1 MSGIDTQTWL
11 FQALDTLFFR
21 ESRPME
27 SIGNAELSS
36 VFPPSARTMTGA
48 IRSVLGELHDVDW
61 REYHQQN
68 ERHELAKLI
77 GYGDHNLGKLAFSG
91 VWIHKNGER
100 LYPAPLNIMRRKGDD
115 GKDQLFFIT
124 IGEEPVQTDLGNVR
138 LPLLQKEQIGSKP
151 LENLWL
157 PGSEFSKILRG
168 EVPDLEQCVSLL
180 PQSPNVVGGG
190 HILVEE
196 ARVGIARDNSRR
208 VVEKGL
214 LYQTRHVRLA
224 DDVSLCMDVSGLSAA
239 NSPAENHLTRLGGE
253 GRMTS
258 ISVESPPLFL
268 PQPDWNSDAKGV
280 LLYLL
285 TPLLIKRVGKEWQPL
300 PGFEPGEQNGRRI
313 WKGELNGIPLILH
326 TAITGKAQREGGWD
340 LQKHAPRAV
349 KGYIPAGSVFYCAG
363 NDEPLKLIR
372 ALHCLQIG
380 EEQELGRGKIA
391 VGLWRE

>member
-1 MSGIDTQTWL
+1 MNKNGVQTWV

-36 VFPPSARTMTGA
+36 LFPPSARTMTGA

-61 REYHQQN
+61 REYHKQK
-68 ERHELAKLI
+68 HDHPLAKLI
-77 GYGDHNLGKLAFSG
+77 GYGDVDLGPLHFSG

-100 LYPAPLNIMRRKGDD
+100 LYPAPLNIMRQKGDD
-115 GKDQLFFIT
+115 GKEQLFFIT
-124 IGEEPVQTDLGNVR
+124 IGKEPVQTDLGKIR
-138 LPLLQKEQIGSKP
+138 LPFLQQEQIGSKP

-157 PGSEFSKILRG
+157 PESEFSKILRG
-168 EVPDLEQCVSLL
+168 EVPDLKQCVSLL
-180 PQSPNVVGGG
+180 PQSPNAVGGYL
-190 HILVEE
+190 LVEE

-224 DDVSLCMDVSGLSAA
+224 DDAGLCMDVSGLSATEV
-239 NSPAENHLTRLGGE
+239 SAENQLTRLGGE
-253 GRMTS
+253 GRMAS
-258 ISVESPPLFL
+258 IRIESTPAFV
-268 PQPDWNSDAKGV
+268 PQPDFTGDTKGV
-280 LLYLL
+280 VLYLL
-285 TPLLIKRVGKEWQPL
+285 TPLLIENSETDWQPL
-300 PGFEPGEQNGRRI
+300 PGFKRCEKDGQTVWE
-313 WKGELNGIPLILH
+313 GELNGVALTLH

-349 KGYIPAGSVFYCAG
+349 KSYIPAGSVFYCTG
-363 NDEPLKLIR
+363 SDESRKIFQT
-372 ALHCLQIG
+372 LHGFQIG
-380 EEQELGRGKIA
+380 KEQELGGGKIA

>member
-1 MSGIDTQTWL
+1 
-11 FQALDTLFFR
+11 
-21 ESRPME
+21 
-27 SIGNAELSS
+27 
-36 VFPPSARTMTGA
+36 
-48 IRSVLGELHDVDW
+48 
-61 REYHQQN
+61 
-68 ERHELAKLI
+68 
-77 GYGDHNLGKLAFSG
+77 
-91 VWIHKNGER
+91 
-100 LYPAPLNIMRRKGDD
+100 
-115 GKDQLFFIT
+115 
-124 IGEEPVQTDLGNVR
+124 
-138 LPLLQKEQIGSKP
+138 
-151 LENLWL
+151 
-157 PGSEFSKILRG
+157 
-168 EVPDLEQCVSLL
+168 
-180 PQSPNVVGGG
+180 
-190 HILVEE
+190 
-196 ARVGIARDNSRR
+196 
-208 VVEKGL
+208 
-214 LYQTRHVRLA
+214 
-224 DDVSLCMDVSGLSAA
+224 
-239 NSPAENHLTRLGGE
+239 
-253 GRMTS
+253 MTS

>member
-1 MSGIDTQTWL
+1 MSEIDTQTWV

-27 SIGNAELSS
+27 SIGNAELNSL
-36 VFPPSARTMTGA
+36 FPPSARTMTGA

-61 REYHQQN
+61 REYHNQK
-68 ERHELAKLI
+68 HDHPLAQLI
-77 GYGDHNLGKLAFSG
+77 GYGDDNLGKLAFSG

-100 LYPAPLNIMRRKGDD
+100 LYPAPLNIMRQKGDD
-115 GKDQLFFIT
+115 EKELLFFIT
-124 IGEEPVQTDLGNVR
+124 IGKEPVQTDLGNIR

-157 PGSEFSKILRG
+157 PGSEFFRILRG
-168 EVPDLEQCVSLL
+168 EVPDLKQCVSLL
-180 PQSPNVVGGG
+180 PQSTGVINGG
-190 HILVEE
+190 HLLAEE
-196 ARVGIARDNSRR
+196 ARIGIARNNSRR

-224 DDVSLCMDVSGLSAA
+224 DDVGLCMDVSGLCATD
-239 NSPAENHLTRLGGE
+239 SPAENHLTRLGGE
-253 GRMTS
+253 GRMAS
-258 ISVESPPLFL
+258 IHIESTPAFV
-268 PQPDWNSDAKGV
+268 PQPDFTVDAKGV

-300 PGFEPGEQNGRRI
+300 PGFEPDEQGGRRI
-313 WKGELNGIPLILH
+313 WKGELNGIPLTLH

-349 KGYIPAGSVFYCAG
+349 KSYIPAGSVFYCTG
-363 NDEPLKLIR
+363 HDEPRELIQ
-372 ALHCLQIG
+372 ALHGLQIG
-380 EEQELGRGKIA
+380 EEQKLGRGKIA

>member
-1 MSGIDTQTWL
+1 MSSTGTQTWS
-11 FQALDTLFFR
+11 FRALDTLFFR

-36 VFPPSARTMTGA
+36 LFPPSARTMTGA

-61 REYHQQN
+61 REYHKQK
-68 ERHELAKLI
+68 HDHPLAQLI
-77 GYGDHNLGKLAFSG
+77 GYGDDDLGPLHFSG

-138 LPLLQKEQIGSKP
+138 LPLLQKERIGSKP
-151 LENLWL
+151 LENFWL

-180 PQSPNVVGGG
+180 PQSPDVVGG
-190 HILVEE
+190 HLLVEE
-196 ARVGIARDNSRR
+196 ARIGIARDNSRR

-239 NSPAENHLTRLGGE
+239 DSPAENHLTRLGGE
-253 GRMTS
+253 GRMAS
-258 ISVESPPLFL
+258 ISVESPPPFL
-268 PQPDWNSDAKGV
+268 PQPDWNADAKGV
-280 LLYLL
+280 VLYLL
-285 TPLLIKRVGKEWQPL
+285 TPLLIGRSGGDWQPL
-300 PGFEPGEQNGRRI
+300 PGFKRCEKNGQTL
-313 WKGELNGIPLILH
+313 WEGELNGISLTLH

-349 KGYIPAGSVFYCAG
+349 KSYIPAGSVFYCIG
-363 NDEPLKLIR
+363 SDEPLKLIR
-372 ALHCLQIG
+372 ALHGSQIG